1 MSTVYSNN
9 ITDLTRKALRNGG
22 YEDDSKELIKAEVLS
37 VGQESHHLIVMAQ
50 FDSGNA
56 RIYLELDSHDQWIGE
71 Y

>member
-22 YEDDSKELIKAEVLS
+22 YEDDSLELIKADVIS
-37 VGQESHHLIVMAQ
+37 VGQESHHLVVLAH
-50 FDSGNA
+50 FEEGNG
-56 RIYLELDSHDQWIGE
+56 RVYLELDSHDQWIAE